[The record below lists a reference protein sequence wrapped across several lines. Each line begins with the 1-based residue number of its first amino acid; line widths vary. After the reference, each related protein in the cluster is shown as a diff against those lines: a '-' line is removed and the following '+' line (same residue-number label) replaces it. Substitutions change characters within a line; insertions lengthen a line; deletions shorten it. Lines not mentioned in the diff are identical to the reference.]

1 MFVSSKLVWYRRL
14 KLGGLFCLSSLLLA
28 CTGPAVIQDS
38 GPSGPVD
45 VSSIPNAEPRFEV
58 RTRAGNKSPYTV
70 LGKTYRVLPE
80 SDGFKERGIASWYGN
95 KFHGRKTSNGE
106 IYNMYGMTAAHKNLP
121 IPSYV
126 KVTNL
131 DNGRSIVVRVNDRG
145 PFHDGRVIDLSYA
158 GASKLDYLKQGTAR
172 VEVEALPMAAGY
184 SGLVADASQG
194 VARAPAG
201 AIKAAGVIA
210 PEQSQLPAPG
220 EQAGYRLPSNTYLQ
234 VGAFSRQL
242 SAQALQQRVAALT
255 ALPVR
260 LLSNPSSNGL
270 WRVQVGPIVSNLVV
284 MNLRATLE
292 SEGVRSG
299 HLVYE

>member
-1 MFVSSKLVWYRRL
+1 MFARL
-14 KLGGLFCLSSLLLA
+14 KAGYWQPSALLCASLLLVA
-28 CTGPAVIQDS
+28 CSGPAVIRDS

-45 VSSIPNAEPRFEV
+45 VSSIPNAEPRFEA
-58 RTRAGNKSPYTV
+58 RTRAGNKSPYSV

-80 SDGFKERGIASWYGN
+80 SDGFKEQGIASWYGN
-95 KFHGRKTSNGE
+95 KFHGRRTSNGE

-145 PFHDGRVIDLSYA
+145 PFHEGRVIDLSYA

-184 SGLVADASQG
+184 SDVTTHAFST
-194 VARAPAG
+194 VSARAADV
-201 AIKAAGVIA
+201 KALPRTTV
-210 PEQSQLPAPG
+210 PEQSQLPASG
-220 EQAGYRLPSNTYLQ
+220 EQAGHRLPNNTFLQ

-242 SAQALQQRVAALT
+242 SAQGLQQRVAALT
-255 ALPVR
+255 SLPVR
-260 LLSNPSSNGL
+260 LSNSAGAKSL
-270 WRVQVGPIVSNLVV
+270 WRVQVGPVESNLVV
-284 MNLRATLE
+284 MNLRAALE
-292 SEGVRSG
+292 SEGLRAG

>member
-1 MFVSSKLVWYRRL
+1 MFVRL
-14 KLGGLFCLSSLLLA
+14 KAGYWQLSALLCTSLLLVA
-28 CTGPAVIQDS
+28 CSGPAVIRDS

-45 VSSIPNAEPRFEV
+45 VSSIPNAEPRYEV
-58 RTRAGNKSPYTV
+58 RTRAGNKSPYSV

-95 KFHGRKTSNGE
+95 KFHGRRTSNGE

-145 PFHDGRVIDLSYA
+145 PFHEGRVIDLSYA

-184 SGLVADASQG
+184 SDVTTHAFST
-194 VARAPAG
+194 VSAR
-201 AIKAAGVIA
+201 AAGVKTLPRTA
-210 PEQSQLPAPG
+210 VPEQSQLPAAG
-220 EQAGYRLPSNTYLQ
+220 EQAGHRLPNNTFLQ

-242 SAQALQQRVAALT
+242 SAQVLQQRVAALT
-255 ALPVR
+255 SLPVR
-260 LLSNPSSNGL
+260 LSNSAGAKSL
-270 WRVQVGPIVSNLVV
+270 WRVQVGPMNSNLVV
-284 MNLRATLE
+284 MNLRAALE
-292 SEGVRSG
+292 SEGLRAG

>member
-1 MFVSSKLVWYRRL
+1 
-14 KLGGLFCLSSLLLA
+14 
-28 CTGPAVIQDS
+28 
-38 GPSGPVD
+38 VD

-95 KFHGRKTSNGE
+95 KFHGRRTSNGE

-158 GASKLDYLKQGTAR
+158 GASKLDYLKRGTAR

-184 SGLVADASQG
+184 SGVAAHSS
-194 VARAPAG
+194 
-201 AIKAAGVIA
+201 AGVPATAVGGVSIIM

-220 EQAGYRLPSNTYLQ
+220 EQAGYRLPGNTYLQ
-234 VGAFSRQL
+234 VGAFSSQQ
-242 SAQALQQRVAALT
+242 SALALQQRVAALT
-255 ALPVR
+255 SLPVR
-260 LLSNPSSNGL
+260 LSNNPGSSGL
-270 WRVQVGPIVSNLVV
+270 WRVQVGPIGNNLVV
-284 MNLRATLE
+284 MNLRADLE